1 MPWALLVASSVASL
15 AANMAVAEPS
25 LIGRVIAAW
34 PSFALIPS
42 DELLMRQVRRAAE
55 PGKSR
60 QRSRGVRSRP
70 EGAQSAGRPG
80 VRLPDAGRGPTC
92 DRRALFASAR
102 WRAAPGVM
110 REDGGFGAECGDPL
124 VPQQGVP

>member
-1 MPWALLVASSVASL
+1 MRVAGVSL
-15 AANMAVAEPS
+15 ALTRTVLARGSSSCPS
-25 LIGRVIAAW
+25 CNGRWLERDAH
-34 PSFALIPS
+34 

-60 QRSRGVRSRP
+60 QRSRGFEAGQKARNRLVGPVSGCLMP
-70 EGAQSAGRPG
+70 GEGRPAIG
-80 VRLPDAGRGPTC
+80 AR
-92 DRRALFASAR
+92 FASAR

-124 VPQQGVP
+124 VPQHGMP

>member
-1 MPWALLVASSVASL
+1 V
-15 AANMAVAEPS
+15 AVAEPS

-34 PSFALIPS
+34 PSFALIAS

-55 PGKSR
+55 AGKSR
-60 QRSRGVRSRP
+60 QRSRGVRSR
-70 EGAQSAGRPG
+70 
-80 VRLPDAGRGPTC
+80 
-92 DRRALFASAR
+92 
-102 WRAAPGVM
+102 RAAPGVM